1 MADVNDR
8 QASLRMYIARRAIEL
23 SVPHAVPSPALCT
36 RYILRTSTVLLDE
49 SVRMPTLTIDG
60 RSVTV
65 PAGATILDAA
75 RALAIDVPTLCWYPK
90 LPVVG
95 NCRIC
100 LVQVE
105 GAPKLIAACATAAAD
120 GMRVSTES
128 DAAVKNR
135 QGVLSLLLERYPA
148 EDIPSVGARNEF
160 ESLVHRYEVSTA
172 RRSGMSLRSGDER
185 DGDPI
190 IQHDMSTCILCTRCV
205 RACEDIQVVGVLDVA
220 YRGDHAQIIVG
231 ADGNPEHA
239 GCTWCGECVRV
250 CPTGAIHDIIA
261 LARPNGTTS
270 SGNGRRNGNGERVAG
285 TGVVAAPAGD
295 GASADLQTHSGN
307 GQVVRDVSTHM
318 PVLDRTVRSV
328 CPYCGVGCQ
337 IDLQVK
343 DEQVIHVKSPWIEE
357 DTPNQGSTCVKGRF
371 GYDFSQ
377 HRDRLTTPLIRRGW
391 KKHDGHW
398 VYDATEAA
406 HRADGTAWPRRGGP
420 WLEVKDEGTT
430 WKRRPRTNPLKTA
443 PTGPSPL
450 GDPRD
455 RASTPSE
462 WYAPFREATWDEAL
476 ELTAQELVRIRDTKG
491 PGSLAVFQSAKCSNE
506 ENYLLQRMF
515 RGGIGTHNVDHCT
528 RLCHSSSVSAMQRS
542 MATSA
547 ASGSMREIEHE
558 TDVIFLL
565 GANTTESHPV
575 FGAAIKRAVKRGAK
589 LIVCDPRRIEL
600 ATRAHIH
607 LQPLPGTDVALMNG
621 MLHHIL
627 ELGLEDRE
635 FIANRTHD
643 FEKVREAVA
652 PYTPERAETISGV
665 SATLIRRAA
674 EMYARGPRSSTL
686 WAMGLT
692 QHSTGTDIVTTLLN
706 LLLATGSIGRWG
718 AAMIPIRGQNN
729 VQGASDV
736 GAIPMFYTDY
746 QSVTDPAIRH
756 MFAET
761 WGVPDERM
769 PLVAG
774 LKVTQIAKEGSPV
787 RGMYIMGENP
797 IISDPDVSH
806 AESWFREL
814 EFLAVHDLFL
824 TETARYADVILPGA
838 SFAEKDGTYVNT
850 ERRIQLAKKAVDPPG
865 QARGDLEIVIDLS
878 NRIGLPTHFRS
889 ASEVMDEIARVTP
902 SWRGVSHARLDGTAG
917 LQYPVP
923 DAQHPGTAFLFDDR
937 FPTSDGKAVFHPVEF
952 LPPAEL
958 PDDEYPFIL
967 NTGRQMYHWHTGTM
981 TRRSF
986 ALDARES
993 TPTVELN
1000 PADATALGVNDGDT
1014 IAISSR
1020 RGRITIAVRIS
1031 GRVARHQVF
1040 VPMHYREAAANLLT
1054 NPALDP
1060 YAGIPEFKVCAVKLS
1075 RLADHAEESAVA
1087 SAADER
1093 TH

>member
-1 MADVNDR
+1 
-8 QASLRMYIARRAIEL
+8 
-23 SVPHAVPSPALCT
+23 
-36 RYILRTSTVLLDE
+36 
-49 SVRMPTLTIDG
+49 MPTLTIDG
-60 RSVTV
+60 RTITV
-65 PAGATILDAA
+65 PAGTTILDAA
-75 RALAIDVPTLCWYPK
+75 RALGIDVPTLCWYPK

-100 LVQVE
+100 LVHVE
-105 GAPKLIAACATAAAD
+105 GSPKLVASCATAAAD

-128 DAAVKNR
+128 DDAVNNR
-135 QGVLSLLLERYPA
+135 RGVLSMLLERYPA
-148 EDIPSVGARNEF
+148 DEIPANGARNEF
-160 ESLVHRYEVSTA
+160 ETLVRRYDVPTVHR
-172 RRSGMSLRSGDER
+172 SGLPLRTGDER

-220 YRGDHAQIIVG
+220 HRGDHAQIIVG

-250 CPTGAIHDIIA
+250 CPTGAIHDILA
-261 LARPNGTTS
+261 LPRD
-270 SGNGRRNGNGERVAG
+270 RHENGNGHRDGNGDRARTQSAAVTIAATAAPTLGSAG
-285 TGVVAAPAGD
+285 TPP
-295 GASADLQTHSGN
+295 THEPN
-307 GQVVRDVSTHM
+307 GQVAREVSTHL

-343 DEQVIHVKSPWIEE
+343 HNRVIHVKSPWIED
-357 DTPNQGSTCVKGRF
+357 DTPNLGSTCVKGRY
-371 GYDFSQ
+371 GYDFAQ

-391 KKHDGHW
+391 KRQDGRW
-398 VYDATEAA
+398 IYDAAEAA
-406 HRADGTAWPRRGGP
+406 KQPDGSSWPRRGGP
-420 WLEVKDEGTT
+420 WLEVKDESRTP
-430 WKRRPRTNPLKTA
+430 KRRPRTNPLRTA

-455 RASTPSE
+455 RAATPAD
-462 WYAPFREATWDEAL
+462 WYAPFREATWEEAL
-476 ELTAQELVRIRDTKG
+476 ELTAQELVRLRDDHG
-491 PGSLAVFQSAKCSNE
+491 PDSLAVFQSAKCSNE

-515 RGGIGTHNVDHCT
+515 RGGIGTNNVDHCT
-528 RLCHSSSVSAMQRS
+528 RLCHSSSVSAMQRA
-542 MATSA
+542 MNTSA

-575 FGAAIKRAVKRGAK
+575 FGAAIKRAVKRGAT

-600 ATRAHIH
+600 AARAHIH
-607 LQPLPGTDVALMNG
+607 LQPLPGTDVALMNA
-621 MLHHIL
+621 MLNHIL
-627 ELGLEDRE
+627 ALALEDRA
-635 FIANRTHD
+635 FIARRTHNFD
-643 FEKVREAVA
+643 AVRAAVA
-652 PYTPERAETISGV
+652 PYTPERAETITGV
-665 SATLIRRAA
+665 SADLIRRAA

-692 QHSTGTDIVTTLLN
+692 QHSTGTDIVTALLN
-706 LLLATGSIGRWG
+706 LILATGSIGRWG

-736 GAIPMFYTDY
+736 GAIPMVYTDY
-746 QSVTDPAIRH
+746 QTVTDPAIRH

-761 WGVPDERM
+761 WGVPDERI
-769 PLVAG
+769 PLTPG

-806 AESWFREL
+806 AEAWFRAL
-814 EFLAVHDLFL
+814 DFLAVQDLFL
-824 TETARYADVILPGA
+824 TETARYADVVLPGA

-850 ERRIQLAKKAVDPPG
+850 ERRIQLSRKAVDPPG

-878 NRIGLPTHFRS
+878 NRIGLPTLFS
-889 ASEVMDEIARVTP
+889 NAAEVMDEIARVTP
-902 SWRGVSHARLDGTAG
+902 SWRGVTHARLDGPG

-923 DAQHPGTAFLFDDR
+923 DREHPGTAFLFADA
-937 FPTSDGKAVFHPVEF
+937 FPTVDGKATFHPVEF

-1000 PADATALGVNDGDT
+1000 PDDAAALGVREGDI

-1020 RGRITIAVRIS
+1020 RGRITIAARLS
-1031 GRVARHQVF
+1031 NRVARHQVF

-1075 RLADHAEESAVA
+1075 PVVET
-1087 SAADER
+1087 ADEPANVAEVSSH
-1093 TH
+1093 T

>member
-1 MADVNDR
+1 
-8 QASLRMYIARRAIEL
+8 
-23 SVPHAVPSPALCT
+23 
-36 RYILRTSTVLLDE
+36 
-49 SVRMPTLTIDG
+49 MPTLTIDG
-60 RSVTV
+60 RSITV
-65 PAGATILDAA
+65 PSGATILDAA
-75 RALAIDVPTLCWYPK
+75 RTLGIDVPTLCWYPK

-105 GAPKLIAACATAAAD
+105 GASKLVASCATAAAD
-120 GMRVSTES
+120 GMRVETES
-128 DAAVKNR
+128 DDAVKNR
-135 QGVLSLLLERYPA
+135 RGVLSMLLERYPA
-148 EDIPSVGARNEF
+148 HEIPANGARNEF
-160 ESLVHRYEVSTA
+160 ERFVRRYDVPTI
-172 RRSGMSLRSGDER
+172 RRAGLPLREGDER

-250 CPTGAIHDIIA
+250 CPTGAIHDILS
-261 LARPNGTTS
+261 LARES
-270 SGNGRRNGNGERVAG
+270 NGNGANGNGDHDGDPHLTPTARAN
-285 TGVVAAPAGD
+285 GD
-295 GASADLQTHSGN
+295 GAQAGAGRRSVASN
-307 GQVVRDVSTHM
+307 GEAERNGPTSTLTREVSTRM

-328 CPYCGVGCQ
+328 CAYCGVGCQ
-337 IDLQVK
+337 IDLEVK
-343 DEQVIHVKSPWIEE
+343 DNRVIHVRSPWIED
-357 DTPNQGSTCVKGRF
+357 DTPNLGSTCVKGRF
-371 GYDFSQ
+371 GYDFTQ

-391 KKHDGHW
+391 KKEGGRW
-398 VYDATEAA
+398 IYDPSDAAT
-406 HRADGTAWPRRGGP
+406 RADGTPWSRRGGP
-420 WLEVKDEGTT
+420 WLEMTDESRTS
-430 WKRRPRTNPLKTA
+430 KRPPRTNPLRTA
-443 PTGPSPL
+443 PTGPTPL

-455 RASTPSE
+455 RAATPAD

-476 ELTAQELVRIRDTKG
+476 ELTAQELVRLRDTQG
-491 PGSLAVFQSAKCSNE
+491 PNALAVFQSAKCSNE
-506 ENYLLQRMF
+506 ENYVLQRMF
-515 RGGIGTHNVDHCT
+515 RGGIGTNNVDHCT
-528 RLCHSSSVSAMQRS
+528 RLCHSSSVSAMQRA
-542 MATSA
+542 MNTSA

-558 TDVIFLL
+558 TDVMFLL

-575 FGAAIKRAVKRGAK
+575 FGAAIKRAVKRGAT

-600 ATRAHIH
+600 AARAHIH
-607 LQPLPGTDVALMNG
+607 LQPLPGTDVALLNA
-621 MLHHIL
+621 MLNHIL
-627 ELGLEDRE
+627 DLGLEDRE
-635 FIANRTHD
+635 FIARRTHHFD
-643 FEKVREAVA
+643 AVRAAVA
-652 PYTPERAETISGV
+652 PYTLERAEAITGV
-665 SATLIRRAA
+665 KADLIRRAA
-674 EMYARGPRSSTL
+674 ETYARGPRSSTL

-692 QHSTGTDIVTTLLN
+692 QHSTGTDIVTALLN
-706 LLLATGSIGRWG
+706 LILATGSIGRWG

-736 GAIPMFYTDY
+736 GAIPMVYTDY
-746 QSVTDPAIRH
+746 QTVTDPAIRH

-761 WGVPDERM
+761 WGVPDERI
-769 PLVAG
+769 PLTPG

-806 AESWFREL
+806 AEAWFHEL
-814 EFLAVHDLFL
+814 EFLAVQDLFL

-838 SFAEKDGTYVNT
+838 SFAEKEGTYVNT

-865 QARGDLEIVIDLS
+865 LARGDLEIVIELS
-878 NRIGLPTHFRS
+878 NRVGLATPFRN
-889 ASEVMDEIARVTP
+889 AAEVMDEIARLTP
-902 SWRGVSHARLDGTAG
+902 SWRGVTHSRLDGGPG

-923 DAQHPGTAFLFDDR
+923 HTTHPGTAFLFDER
-937 FPTSDGKAVFHPVEF
+937 FPTADGKASFHAVEF

-993 TPTVELN
+993 TPTVELH
-1000 PADATALGVNDGDT
+1000 PADAAELGVLDGDT

-1020 RGRITIAVRIS
+1020 RGQITIAVRLS
-1031 GRVARHQVF
+1031 HRVARHQVF

-1075 RLADHAEESAVA
+1075 RVVEHVEGTEAGRVA
-1087 SAADER
+1087 ASS
-1093 TH
+1093 T